1 MEKFARSTG
10 EPGDTGRSF
19 SHGNCDGK
27 ERKTRDRKPKLTSE
41 VVVIQ
46 RATENRGRGESCRN
60 SSRRS
65 IPSSELSR
73 SQKLINLRA
82 DDPHGTQCDVG
93 NARDESTRV
102 GNSERCERH
111 EILADAWM
119 GTGTENMDV
128 SRVLVL
134 GIFHSQ
140 NDITNLMQTA
150 CNFFVL
156 MKVIFDLILCK
167 KNYVQLQ
174 LLIREIKAFVDVAN
188 DMEFQIIQRYMDR
201 YKFFFSMTGMG
212 YMIAGISFCVAP
224 LFSSQEL
231 PAGGWIPFSIQ
242 SLGVYYTVYAI
253 EVCCIFQTVL
263 CIGVDFTIAILLSFP
278 AAKLDILGTKLQH
291 VTGYDM
297 LMQSVGVVCQYLPVV
312 VSGCAQLLIFSWP
325 ADDLRESS
333 LRFAK
338 SLNDVQWLGKPR
350 KMKSAVIVMMQRS
363 QKTLLMTMSGF
374 LPPLSLEYFASF
386 LRTVSS
392 YFMATK
398 TMIDEHERTVIQG
411 YIDRYKVFFSVTG
424 MSYMFGAASFCFVP
438 FFTGQELPADGWIP
452 FSIESYGIFCTI
464 YVVEA
469 YCVLQTGF
477 SIFVDFM
484 IAILFSF
491 SAAKLDILGMKLR
504 HVKSYDM
511 LKLIEAMKFCC
522 KRANSYEKYI
532 FQRYVD
538 KYNMLYGASAVWFYL
553 LSLPWG
559 PSFHPSLSQ
568 QELLRRENVWNYVLA
583 KKNNTRRGRCC
594 FRYAKEVANLI
605 QFTALISL
613 CICGFE
619 SVFSCMIMKVH
630 GSDLVVHLWLRK
642 CVKLYDYDQGEIKA
656 FIDVASDNEFQI
668 IQRYMDRY
676 KFFFSMTGMGYMIAG
691 ISFCVTPLFSS
702 QELPAGGWIPFSIQS
717 LGVYCT
723 VYAIEVYWIFQTVL
737 CIGVDFT
744 VAILLSFP
752 AAKLDIL
759 GTKLQ
764 HVTGYDML
772 MQSVGVVCQYLPV
785 VVSGCAQLFIFSWP
799 ADDLRESSVRFAK
812 SLNDVQWLGKPRKLK
827 SAVIVMMQ
835 RSQKTLLMTM
845 SGFLP
850 PLSLEYFA
858 SFLRT
863 VSSYFMATK
872 TMIEYYELI
881 WNIFTLIAEESRKV
895 VFPKGDLRRMWPII
909 VVENLRPAMANG
921 LRRTVSG
928 IGMIVLNIRQALYI
942 VELAGTFTCTWPIDP
957 KSSKKEIAFHNF
969 RWVFT
974 TLNVILLII
983 FLILAIFHVRDNIAV
998 LMQTTSETTA
1008 LLEVFFDLI
1017 LCRKN
1022 SCRLQV
1028 LIAKLKVFLDEASE
1042 NERTVIQGYID
1053 RYKVYFSVTGMS
1065 YMFGAASFCF
1075 VPFFT
1080 GQELPADGWIPFSI
1094 ESYGIFCTI
1103 YVVEAYCVLQTGFSI
1118 FVDFMIAILFSFSAA
1133 KLDILGMKLRHVK
1146 SYDMLV
1152 SCIKE
1157 YQEIIR
1163 YVEDIKVTVEF
1174 LLIKTNATMACAVVC
1189 GAMPLIYN
1197 QSLSVISQFLP
1208 MVLSG
1213 CLHLFVISWP
1223 ADDLRESSIRFAKSI
1238 SDIHWLGEPRKT
1250 KSTVVIMMIRSQK
1263 AFLVTMGGVLPPL
1276 SLEYYARPGACE
1288 RREMMEGI
1296 YANSQPSVN
1305 RDFRDARESNR
1316 DVSSMEQYTFEYK
1329 GRRSA
1334 KAYGTDG
1341 GAASAAGEIKA
1352 FIDVASDNEF
1362 QIIQR
1367 YMDRYKFFFSMTGM
1381 GYMIAGI
1388 SFCVAPLFS
1397 SQELPAGG
1405 WIPFS
1410 IQSLVVYCTVY
1421 AIEVYWIFQTVL
1433 CIGVDF
1439 TVAILLSFPAA
1450 KLDILGTKLQHVTGY
1465 DMLMQSVGV
1474 VCQYLPVVVSGCAQ
1488 LFIFSWPADDLRESS
1503 LRFAKSLNDVQWLG
1517 KPRKMKSAVIVMM
1530 QRSQKTLLMTMSGFL
1545 PPLSLEYFASF
1556 LRTVSSYFMAT
1567 KTMIES

>member
-1 MEKFARSTG
+1 MIVLNIRQALYIVELAGTFTCTWPIDPKS
-10 EPGDTGRSF
+10 SK
-19 SHGNCDGK
+19 K
-27 ERKTRDRKPKLTSE
+27 EIAFHNFRWVFTTLN
-41 VVVIQ
+41 VI
-46 RATENRGRGESCRN
+46 
-60 SSRRS
+60 
-65 IPSSELSR
+65 L
-73 SQKLINLRA
+73 LIIFL
-82 DDPHGTQCDVG
+82 
-93 NARDESTRV
+93 
-102 GNSERCERH
+102 
-111 EILADAWM
+111 ILA
-119 GTGTENMDV
+119 
-128 SRVLVL
+128 
-134 GIFHSQ
+134 IFHVRD
-140 NDITNLMQTA
+140 NIAVLMQTTSETTA
-150 CNFFVL
+150 LLEVF
-156 MKVIFDLILCK
+156 FDLILCR
-167 KNYVQLQ
+167 KNSCRLQ
-174 LLIREIKAFVDVAN
+174 VLI
-188 DMEFQIIQRYMDR
+188 
-201 YKFFFSMTGMG
+201 
-212 YMIAGISFCVAP
+212 
-224 LFSSQEL
+224 
-231 PAGGWIPFSIQ
+231 
-242 SLGVYYTVYAI
+242 
-253 EVCCIFQTVL
+253 
-263 CIGVDFTIAILLSFP
+263 
-278 AAKLDILGTKLQH
+278 AKLK
-291 VTGYDM
+291 V
-297 LMQSVGVVCQYLPVV
+297 
-312 VSGCAQLLIFSWP
+312 
-325 ADDLRESS
+325 
-333 LRFAK
+333 
-338 SLNDVQWLGKPR
+338 
-350 KMKSAVIVMMQRS
+350 
-363 QKTLLMTMSGF
+363 F
-374 LPPLSLEYFASF
+374 LDEAS
-386 LRTVSS
+386 
-392 YFMATK
+392 
-398 TMIDEHERTVIQG
+398 ENERTVIQG
-411 YIDRYKVFFSVTG
+411 YIDRYKVYFSVTG

-511 LKLIEAMKFCC
+511 LPGARERREMMEGIY
-522 KRANSYEKYI
+522 ANSQPSVNRDFRDARESNRDVSSMEQYTFEYKG
-532 FQRYVD
+532 RRSA
-538 KYNMLYGASAVWFYL
+538 KAYGTDGGAASA
-553 LSLPWG
+553 
-559 PSFHPSLSQ
+559 
-568 QELLRRENVWNYVLA
+568 A
-583 KKNNTRRGRCC
+583 
-594 FRYAKEVANLI
+594 
-605 QFTALISL
+605 
-613 CICGFE
+613 
-619 SVFSCMIMKVH
+619 
-630 GSDLVVHLWLRK
+630 
-642 CVKLYDYDQGEIKA
+642 GEIKA

-676 KFFFSMTGMGYMIAG
+676 KFFFSMTGMGYMLAG
-691 ISFCVTPLFSS
+691 ISFCVAPLFSS

-799 ADDLRESSVRFAK
+799 ADDLRESSLRFAK
-812 SLNDVQWLGKPRKLK
+812 SLNDVQWLGKPRKMK

-1174 LLIKTNATMACAVVC
+1174 LLIKTNATMACAVVS

-1276 SLEYYARPGACE
+1276 SLEYYARGHCAYKIELNVE
-1288 RREMMEGI
+1288 RWVLQGDPTLRSSYDITLDSDEPFTLRHLDSKI
-1296 YANSQPSVN
+1296 VITQNPC
-1305 RDFRDARESNR
+1305 
-1316 DVSSMEQYTFEYK
+1316 VSSST
-1329 GRRSA
+1329 
-1334 KAYGTDG
+1334 
-1341 GAASAAGEIKA
+1341 SAAPAHHVPES
-1352 FIDVASDNEF
+1352 V
-1362 QIIQR
+1362 
-1367 YMDRYKFFFSMTGM
+1367 
-1381 GYMIAGI
+1381 
-1388 SFCVAPLFS
+1388 LFS
-1397 SQELPAGG
+1397 S
-1405 WIPFS
+1405 
-1410 IQSLVVYCTVY
+1410 
-1421 AIEVYWIFQTVL
+1421 L
-1433 CIGVDF
+1433 CPVP
-1439 TVAILLSFPAA
+1439 LAA
-1450 KLDILGTKLQHVTGY
+1450 RTI
-1465 DMLMQSVGV
+1465 
-1474 VCQYLPVVVSGCAQ
+1474 
-1488 LFIFSWPADDLRESS
+1488 S
-1503 LRFAKSLNDVQWLG
+1503 LRDRAHRIL
-1517 KPRKMKSAVIVMM
+1517 
-1530 QRSQKTLLMTMSGFL
+1530 
-1545 PPLSLEYFASF
+1545 
-1556 LRTVSSYFMAT
+1556 
-1567 KTMIES
+1567 